1 MQEINLDESKIKV
14 DGQWLAAEDLT
25 QKIQERIKAGDLKI
39 SGLAKAL
46 ESLSHAIEQS
56 HALEVRL
63 VLTKEEYQR
72 FKSRSGK
79 DDRESIRQAI
89 LSYTGSKEVEI
100 KSGKPKPLETIA
112 PQGKV
117 QEVALDLTL
126 PALPKKEPQMDTPV
140 VEKEAATV
148 KCIKCKSPIE
158 VSSDADPDSIQCPS
172 CSAAGL
178 LETRE
183 SKTTRYQDH
192 FLG

>member
-1 MQEINLDESKIKV
+1 M
-14 DGQWLAAEDLT
+14 
-25 QKIQERIKAGDLKI
+25 KI

-89 LSYTGSKEVEI
+89 LSYTGSKEEEI

-172 CSAAGL
+172 YSAAGL
-178 LETRE
+178 FETRE